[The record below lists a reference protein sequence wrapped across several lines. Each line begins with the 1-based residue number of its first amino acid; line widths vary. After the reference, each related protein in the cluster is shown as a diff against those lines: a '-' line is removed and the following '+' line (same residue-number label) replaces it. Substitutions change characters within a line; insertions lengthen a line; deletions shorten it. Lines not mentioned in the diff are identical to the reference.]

1 MKKEDNMDWNEAIA
15 LLHGAN
21 WKHTKIGLERMR
33 DFMHA
38 LGDPQENLHYVHIA
52 GTNGKGSACVM
63 TQSIL
68 TAAGFRTGLYISPHL
83 DQFNERISIDGETI
97 SDADLRRLAA
107 RVRAAAETLGE
118 EPTDFE
124 MITAM
129 AFCWFEEQRC
139 ELVVLE
145 VGMGGRLDAT
155 NVISHPEV
163 CAIMHIGLDHTEF
176 LGDTVEQ
183 VAAEKA
189 GILKPGADCVLYHQL
204 PGVMDVV
211 QQRFADVNPD
221 AAGTTD
227 AAASALNADTADS
240 RCASGAAG
248 TTDRSFDIARSNC
261 DDASTKTAGYNRTS
275 ASTAARLIITD
286 PTAFTARARTIDG
299 QVFDYRARRHLRIQ
313 LLGNYQMENAMA
325 VLDIIDC
332 LQRRGFGISEDAICE
347 GASAVHMPEG
357 EQKSDACDD
366 AIPEEVSVQAHKD
379 VQQPGISEAA
389 IRAGLAQATWP
400 GRFEVLSREPLLIVD
415 GAHNPNGV
423 EALVDTIHAY
433 FPDQKINFVMGVMK
447 DKDYHTMLRLIAPYA
462 ARFIT
467 ELPDAH
473 RALRP
478 DELKSEIR
486 AYFDGPVETADSV
499 TAAVERAME
508 IAGDSRDTC
517 CTGDGTVRSEIG
529 IADDNIDELHMNR
542 RPITICFGSLYQVAE
557 IRRFFRK

>member
-1 MKKEDNMDWNEAIA
+1 MDWNEAIA

-38 LGDPQENLHYVHIA
+38 LGDPQEKLRYVHIA

-83 DQFNERISIDGETI
+83 DQFNERISIDGQMI

-129 AFCWFEEQRC
+129 AFCWFEEQHC
-139 ELVVLE
+139 ALVVLE

-155 NVISHPEV
+155 NVISSPEV

-176 LGDTVEQ
+176 LGDTVEK

-211 QQRFADVNPD
+211 QKRFADVNPD
-221 AAGTTD
+221 AA
-227 AAASALNADTADS
+227 
-240 RCASGAAG
+240 
-248 TTDRSFDIARSNC
+248 
-261 DDASTKTAGYNRTS
+261 
-275 ASTAARLIITD
+275 ARLVTTD

-299 QVFDYRARRHLRIQ
+299 QVFDYRNRPNLRIQ

-332 LQRRGFGISEDAICE
+332 LQRRGWSITED
-347 GASAVHMPEG
+347 
-357 EQKSDACDD
+357 
-366 AIPEEVSVQAHKD
+366 
-379 VQQPGISEAA
+379 A

-400 GRFEVLSREPLLIVD
+400 GRFEVLSRDPLLIVD

-423 EALVDTIHAY
+423 EALVDTIRAY

-478 DELKSEIR
+478 DELKAEIR

-499 TAAVERAME
+499 TAAVQRAIK
-508 IAGDSRDTC
+508 IAE
-517 CTGDGTVRSEIG
+517 GTE
-529 IADDNIDELHMNR
+529 A
-542 RPITICFGSLYQVAE
+542 ITICFGSLYQVAE
-557 IRRFFRK
+557 IRNYFISSSRSTSNV

>member
-1 MKKEDNMDWNEAIA
+1 MKKEENMDWNEAIA

-38 LGDPQENLHYVHIA
+38 LGDPQEKLRYVHIA

-83 DQFNERISIDGETI
+83 DQFNERLSIDGQMI

-107 RVRAAAETLGE
+107 RVRATAETLGE

-129 AFCWFEEQRC
+129 AFCWFEEQHC
-139 ELVVLE
+139 ALVILE

-176 LGDTVEQ
+176 LGDTVEK

-204 PGVMDVV
+204 PGVMEVV
-211 QQRFADVNPD
+211 QKRFADVNPD

-227 AAASALNADTADS
+227 AAVSALSADTADS
-240 RCASGAAG
+240 RCASGAAA
-248 TTDRSFDIARSNC
+248 TTDGAFDMAHSNHAG
-261 DDASTKTAGYNRTS
+261 ASTKS
-275 ASTAARLIITD
+275 AVARLVITD

-332 LQRRGFGISEDAICE
+332 LQRRGWGIPEDAIQQGTSAARMHKDAQKPRISED
-347 GASAVHMPEG
+347 
-357 EQKSDACDD
+357 
-366 AIPEEVSVQAHKD
+366 
-379 VQQPGISEAA
+379 A

-423 EALVDTIHAY
+423 EALVDTIRAY

-462 ARFIT
+462 VRFIT

-478 DELKSEIR
+478 EQLKSEIR

-508 IAGDSRDTC
+508 IADDSKDTC
-517 CTGDGTVRSEIG
+517 CTGASTVRSEIAT
-529 IADDNIDELHMNR
+529 ADDNIDELHMNR
-542 RPITICFGSLYQVAE
+542 QPITICFGSLYQVAE
-557 IRRFFRK
+557 IRNYFIRSNRSASHV

>member
-1 MKKEDNMDWNEAIA
+1 MDCNEAIA

-38 LGDPQENLHYVHIA
+38 LGDPQEKLRYVHIA

-83 DQFNERISIDGETI
+83 DQFNERLSIDGQMI
-97 SDADLRRLAA
+97 SDADLRRLAG

-129 AFCWFEEQRC
+129 AFCWFEEQHC

-155 NVISHPEV
+155 NVISSPEV

-211 QQRFADVNPD
+211 QQRFADVNRD
-221 AAGTTD
+221 AAARTD
-227 AAASALNADTADS
+227 AATYAANTADS
-240 RCASGAAG
+240 CCASGAAG
-248 TTDRSFDIARSNC
+248 TTDGAFDMTHSNH
-261 DDASTKTAGYNRTS
+261 DGASTKS
-275 ASTAARLIITD
+275 AAARLVITD
-286 PTAFTARARTIDG
+286 PTAFTARVRTIDG
-299 QVFDYRARRHLRIQ
+299 QVFDYRNRSDLRIQ

-325 VLDIIDC
+325 VLDIINC
-332 LQRRGFGISEDAICE
+332 LIHRGFGISEDAI
-347 GASAVHMPEG
+347 
-357 EQKSDACDD
+357 
-366 AIPEEVSVQAHKD
+366 
-379 VQQPGISEAA
+379 
-389 IRAGLAQATWP
+389 RTGLAQATWP
-400 GRFEVLSREPLLIVD
+400 GRFELLSREPLLIVD

-423 EALVDTIHAY
+423 EALVDTIRAY
-433 FPDQKINFVMGVMK
+433 FPD
-447 DKDYHTMLRLIAPYA
+447 
-462 ARFIT
+462 
-467 ELPDAH
+467 
-473 RALRP
+473 
-478 DELKSEIR
+478 
-486 AYFDGPVETADSV
+486 
-499 TAAVERAME
+499 
-508 IAGDSRDTC
+508 
-517 CTGDGTVRSEIG
+517 
-529 IADDNIDELHMNR
+529 
-542 RPITICFGSLYQVAE
+542 
-557 IRRFFRK
+557 

>member
-1 MKKEDNMDWNEAIA
+1 MDWNDAIA

-83 DQFNERISIDGETI
+83 DQFNERLSIDGQMI

-107 RVRAAAETLGE
+107 RVRAAAKTLGA

-139 ELVVLE
+139 DLVVLE

-155 NVISHPEV
+155 NVIPSPEV

-176 LGDTVEQ
+176 LGDTVEK

-204 PGVMDVV
+204 PGVMEVV
-211 QQRFADVNPD
+211 QKRFADVNPD
-221 AAGTTD
+221 A
-227 AAASALNADTADS
+227 
-240 RCASGAAG
+240 
-248 TTDRSFDIARSNC
+248 
-261 DDASTKTAGYNRTS
+261 
-275 ASTAARLIITD
+275 AARLIITD
-286 PTAFTARARTIDG
+286 PTAFTARTRTIDG
-299 QVFDYRARRHLRIQ
+299 QVFDYRNRPELRIQ

-332 LQRRGFGISEDAICE
+332 LIRRDFGISENAIW
-347 GASAVHMPEG
+347 
-357 EQKSDACDD
+357 
-366 AIPEEVSVQAHKD
+366 
-379 VQQPGISEAA
+379 
-389 IRAGLAQATWP
+389 AGLAQATWP

-423 EALVDTIHAY
+423 EALVDTIRAY

-447 DKDYHTMLRLIAPYA
+447 DKDYHTMLRLIAPFA

-478 DELKSEIR
+478 EQLKSEIR

-508 IAGDSRDTC
+508 IAGDSRNTC
-517 CTGDGTVRSEIG
+517 CTGDGTVRSEIE

-557 IRRFFRK
+557 IRNYFIRSDRSASHV

>member
-1 MKKEDNMDWNEAIA
+1 MDWNEAIA

-38 LGDPQENLHYVHIA
+38 LGDPQERLRYVHIA

-83 DQFNERISIDGETI
+83 DQFNERLSIDGQMI

-129 AFCWFEEQRC
+129 AFCWFEEQHC
-139 ELVVLE
+139 DLVVLE

-155 NVISHPEV
+155 NVISSPEV

-176 LGDTVEQ
+176 LGDTVEK

-211 QQRFADVNPD
+211 QNRFADVNPD
-221 AAGTTD
+221 AAAHAD
-227 AAASALNADTADS
+227 SAMAAAGSTFNTDTANS
-240 RCASGAAG
+240 FCTSGATA
-248 TTDRSFDIARSNC
+248 DRSTGRSIGLTDG
-261 DDASTKTAGYNRTS
+261 DDRNT
-275 ASTAARLIITD
+275 ARLIITN
-286 PTAFTARARTIDG
+286 PAAFTARTRTIDG
-299 QVFDYRARRHLRIQ
+299 QVFDYRKRRNLRIQ

-332 LQRRGFGISEDAICE
+332 LQHRGWGISEDAIQQ
-347 GASAVHMPEG
+347 GTSAAQTPEG
-357 EQKSDACDD
+357 EQK
-366 AIPEEVSVQAHKD
+366 
-379 VQQPGISEAA
+379 PGISEDA
-389 IRAGLAQATWP
+389 IRAGLARAVWP
-400 GRFEVLSREPLLIVD
+400 GRFELLSRAPLLIVD

-423 EALVDTIHAY
+423 EALVDTIRAY

-478 DELKSEIR
+478 EELKSEIR
-486 AYFDGPVETADSV
+486 TYFDGPVETADSV
-499 TAAVERAME
+499 TAAVQRAME
-508 IAGDSRDTC
+508 LAE
-517 CTGDGTVRSEIG
+517 GTD
-529 IADDNIDELHMNR
+529 A
-542 RPITICFGSLYQVAE
+542 ITICFGSLYQVAD

>member
-1 MKKEDNMDWNEAIA
+1 MDWNEAIA

-38 LGDPQENLHYVHIA
+38 LGDPQEKLRYVHIA

-83 DQFNERISIDGETI
+83 DQFNERLSIDGQMI
-97 SDADLRRLAA
+97 SDADLRRLAG

-129 AFCWFEEQRC
+129 AFCWFEEQHC
-139 ELVVLE
+139 ALVVLE

-155 NVISHPEV
+155 NVISSPEV

-211 QQRFADVNPD
+211 QQRFAEVNSD
-221 AAGTTD
+221 AADTTD
-227 AAASALNADTADS
+227 AAASPLNADTADS
-240 RCASGAAG
+240 RCVSGAAG
-248 TTDRSFDIARSNC
+248 TTDSSFDIAHSNHAG
-261 DDASTKTAGYNRTS
+261 ASTKS
-275 ASTAARLIITD
+275 AAARLVITD

-299 QVFDYRARRHLRIQ
+299 QVFDYRNRPNLRIH

-332 LQRRGFGISEDAICE
+332 LQRRGWGISED
-347 GASAVHMPEG
+347 
-357 EQKSDACDD
+357 
-366 AIPEEVSVQAHKD
+366 
-379 VQQPGISEAA
+379 A

-423 EALVDTIHAY
+423 EALVDTIRAY

-478 DELKSEIR
+478 EQLKSEIR

-499 TAAVERAME
+499 TAAVQRAME
-508 IAGDSRDTC
+508 IAERSMDHDSIDAAQARRAMNLAGDS
-517 CTGDGTVRSEIG
+517 
-529 IADDNIDELHMNR
+529 IDEGYMCR
-542 RPITICFGSLYQVAE
+542 QPITICFGSLYQVAE
-557 IRRFFRK
+557 IRNYFISSSRSTSNV

>member
-1 MKKEDNMDWNEAIA
+1 MDWNEAIA

-38 LGDPQENLHYVHIA
+38 LGDPQEKLRYVHIA

-83 DQFNERISIDGETI
+83 DQFNERLSIDGQMI
-97 SDADLRRLAA
+97 SNADLRRLAA

-129 AFCWFEEQRC
+129 AFCWFEEQHC
-139 ELVVLE
+139 ALVVLE

-221 AAGTTD
+221 AAGTTE
-227 AAASALNADTADS
+227 AAASALSTDTVNS
-240 RCASGAAG
+240 CYASGAAA
-248 TTDRSFDIARSNC
+248 TTDGAFDMAHSNHAG
-261 DDASTKTAGYNRTS
+261 ASTKS
-275 ASTAARLIITD
+275 AAARLVITD

-299 QVFDYRARRHLRIQ
+299 QVFDYRNRPNLRIQ

-332 LQRRGFGISEDAICE
+332 LIRRGWGITEN
-347 GASAVHMPEG
+347 
-357 EQKSDACDD
+357 
-366 AIPEEVSVQAHKD
+366 
-379 VQQPGISEAA
+379 A

-423 EALVDTIHAY
+423 EALVDTIRAY

-447 DKDYHTMLRLIAPYA
+447 DKDYLTMLRLIAPYA

-478 DELKSEIR
+478 EQLKSEIR

-499 TAAVERAME
+499 TEAVQRAME
-508 IAGDSRDTC
+508 IAEGSD
-517 CTGDGTVRSEIG
+517 
-529 IADDNIDELHMNR
+529 A
-542 RPITICFGSLYQVAE
+542 ITICFGSLYQVAE
-557 IRRFFRK
+557 IRNYFISSSRSTSNV

>member
-1 MKKEDNMDWNEAIA
+1 MDWNEAIA

-129 AFCWFEEQRC
+129 AFCWFEEQHC
-139 ELVVLE
+139 DLVVLE

-176 LGDTVEQ
+176 LGDTVEK

-211 QQRFADVNPD
+211 QNRFADVNPD
-221 AAGTTD
+221 AAAHAD
-227 AAASALNADTADS
+227 SAMAAAGSAFSADTADS
-240 RCASGAAG
+240 FCTSGAAG
-248 TTDRSFDIARSNC
+248 TTDGAFDMAHLNHAG
-261 DDASTKTAGYNRTS
+261 ASTKS
-275 ASTAARLIITD
+275 AAARLVTTD
-286 PTAFTARARTIDG
+286 PTTFTARARTIDG

-332 LQRRGFGISEDAICE
+332 LIRRGWGITEN
-347 GASAVHMPEG
+347 
-357 EQKSDACDD
+357 
-366 AIPEEVSVQAHKD
+366 
-379 VQQPGISEAA
+379 A

-423 EALVDTIHAY
+423 EALVDTIRAY

-462 ARFIT
+462 TRFIT

-473 RALRP
+473 RALRDP
-478 DELKSEIR
+478 RVL
-486 AYFDGPVETADSV
+486 
-499 TAAVERAME
+499 
-508 IAGDSRDTC
+508 
-517 CTGDGTVRSEIG
+517 
-529 IADDNIDELHMNR
+529 R
-542 RPITICFGSLYQVAE
+542 RPG
-557 IRRFFRK
+557 RNR

>member
-1 MKKEDNMDWNEAIA
+1 MDWNEAIA

-38 LGDPQENLHYVHIA
+38 LGDPQEKLRYVHIA

-97 SDADLRRLAA
+97 SDANLRRLAA

-129 AFCWFEEQRC
+129 AFCWFEEQHC
-139 ELVVLE
+139 DLVVLE

-155 NVISHPEV
+155 NVIPSPEV
-163 CAIMHIGLDHTEF
+163 CTIMHIGLDHTEF
-176 LGDTVEQ
+176 LGDTVEK

-227 AAASALNADTADS
+227 AAASALSADTVDS
-240 RCASGAAG
+240 CCASGAAG
-248 TTDRSFDIARSNC
+248 TADAAFDIARSNH
-261 DDASTKTAGYNRTS
+261 AGVSTKS
-275 ASTAARLIITD
+275 AAARLIITD

-332 LQRRGFGISEDAICE
+332 LQRRGWGITEN
-347 GASAVHMPEG
+347 
-357 EQKSDACDD
+357 
-366 AIPEEVSVQAHKD
+366 
-379 VQQPGISEAA
+379 A

-423 EALVDTIHAY
+423 EALVDTIRAY

-517 CTGDGTVRSEIG
+517 CTGDGTVRSEIA
-529 IADDNIDELHMNR
+529 IADDRIDEIHMNR
-542 RPITICFGSLYQVAE
+542 QPITICFGSLYQVAE
-557 IRRFFRK
+557 IRNYFISSSRSTSNV

>member
-1 MKKEDNMDWNEAIA
+1 MDWNEAIA

-38 LGDPQENLHYVHIA
+38 LGDPQEKLRYVHIA

-83 DQFNERISIDGETI
+83 DQFNERLSIDGQMI
-97 SDADLRRLAA
+97 SDADLRRLAG

-129 AFCWFEEQRC
+129 AFCWFEEQHC

-155 NVISHPEV
+155 NVISSPEV

-211 QQRFADVNPD
+211 QQRFAEVNSD
-221 AAGTTD
+221 AADTTD
-227 AAASALNADTADS
+227 AAASPLNADTADS
-240 RCASGAAG
+240 RCVSGAAG
-248 TTDRSFDIARSNC
+248 TTDSSFDIAHSNHAG
-261 DDASTKTAGYNRTS
+261 ASTKS
-275 ASTAARLIITD
+275 AAARLVITD

-299 QVFDYRARRHLRIQ
+299 QVFDYRNRSDLRIQ

-332 LQRRGFGISEDAICE
+332 LQRRGWGISED
-347 GASAVHMPEG
+347 
-357 EQKSDACDD
+357 
-366 AIPEEVSVQAHKD
+366 
-379 VQQPGISEAA
+379 A

-423 EALVDTIHAY
+423 EALVDTIRAY

-478 DELKSEIR
+478 EQLKSEIR

-499 TAAVERAME
+499 TAAVQRAME
-508 IAGDSRDTC
+508 IAE
-517 CTGDGTVRSEIG
+517 GTEA
-529 IADDNIDELHMNR
+529 IA
-542 RPITICFGSLYQVAE
+542 ICFGSLYQVAE

>member
-1 MKKEDNMDWNEAIA
+1 MDWNEAIA

-38 LGDPQENLHYVHIA
+38 LGDPQEKLRYVHIA

-129 AFCWFEEQRC
+129 AFCYFEEQHC
-139 ELVVLE
+139 DLVVLE

-155 NVISHPEV
+155 NVISSPEV

-176 LGDTVEQ
+176 LGDTVEK

-204 PGVMDVV
+204 PGVMAVV
-211 QQRFADVNPD
+211 QKRFADVNPGATD
-221 AAGTTD
+221 TTDVATD
-227 AAASALNADTADS
+227 AAASALSADTADS
-240 RCASGAAG
+240 RCASGAAA
-248 TTDRSFDIARSNC
+248 TTAGAFDMAHSNHAG
-261 DDASTKTAGYNRTS
+261 ASTKS
-275 ASTAARLIITD
+275 AAARLVITD
-286 PTAFTARARTIDG
+286 PTAFTARTRTIDG
-299 QVFDYRARRHLRIQ
+299 QVFDYRVRQHLRIQ

-325 VLDIIDC
+325 VLDIIDY
-332 LQRRGFGISEDAICE
+332 LIRRGWGITEN
-347 GASAVHMPEG
+347 
-357 EQKSDACDD
+357 
-366 AIPEEVSVQAHKD
+366 
-379 VQQPGISEAA
+379 A

-423 EALVDTIHAY
+423 EALVNTIRAY

-473 RALRP
+473 RALQP
-478 DELKSEIR
+478 EELKAEIR
-486 AYFDGPVETADSV
+486 AYFDGPVETAASV
-499 TAAVERAME
+499 TAAVQRAME
-508 IAGDSRDTC
+508 IAE
-517 CTGDGTVRSEIG
+517 RSMDHDRIDAAPARRAMNL
-529 IADDNIDELHMNR
+529 ADDSIDEGYMCR
-542 RPITICFGSLYQVAE
+542 QPITICFGSLYQVAE
-557 IRRFFRK
+557 IRNYFISSSRSTSNV

>member
-1 MKKEDNMDWNEAIA
+1 MDWNEAIA

-21 WKHTKIGLERMR
+21 WKHTKIGLERMQ

-38 LGDPQENLHYVHIA
+38 LGDPQEKLRYVHIA

-83 DQFNERISIDGETI
+83 DQFNERLSIDGQMI
-97 SDADLRRLAA
+97 SDTELRRLAA

-129 AFCWFEEQRC
+129 AFCWFEEQHC
-139 ELVVLE
+139 DLVVLE

-155 NVISHPEV
+155 NVISAPEV

-176 LGDTVEQ
+176 LGDTVEK

-211 QQRFADVNPD
+211 QNRFADMNPD
-221 AAGTTD
+221 AAAHLVT
-227 AAASALNADTADS
+227 
-240 RCASGAAG
+240 
-248 TTDRSFDIARSNC
+248 
-261 DDASTKTAGYNRTS
+261 
-275 ASTAARLIITD
+275 TD
-286 PTAFTARARTIDG
+286 PTAFNARARSIDG
-299 QVFDYRARRHLRIQ
+299 QVFDYRKRRNLRIQ

-332 LQRRGFGISEDAICE
+332 LQHRGWGISEDAI
-347 GASAVHMPEG
+347 
-357 EQKSDACDD
+357 
-366 AIPEEVSVQAHKD
+366 
-379 VQQPGISEAA
+379 
-389 IRAGLAQATWP
+389 RAGLSQATWP
-400 GRFEVLSREPLLIVD
+400 GRFELLSRKPLLIVD

-423 EALVDTIHAY
+423 EALVDTIRAY
-433 FPDQKINFVMGVMK
+433 FPGQKINFVMGVMK

-462 ARFIT
+462 AHFIT

-478 DELKSEIR
+478 EELKSEIR
-486 AYFDGPVETADSV
+486 TYFDGPVETADSV
-499 TAAVERAME
+499 TAAVKRAME
-508 IAGDSRDTC
+508 IAK
-517 CTGDGTVRSEIG
+517 GTD
-529 IADDNIDELHMNR
+529 A
-542 RPITICFGSLYQVAE
+542 ITICFGSLYQVAD
-557 IRRFFRK
+557 IRNYFLSSGRSTSHV

>member
-1 MKKEDNMDWNEAIA
+1 MDWNEAIA

-38 LGDPQENLHYVHIA
+38 LGDPQEKLRYVHIA

-63 TQSIL
+63 IQSIL

-83 DQFNERISIDGETI
+83 DQFNERLSIDGQMI

-129 AFCWFEEQRC
+129 AFCWFEEQHC
-139 ELVVLE
+139 DLVVLE

-155 NVISHPEV
+155 NIISSPEV

-176 LGDTVEQ
+176 LGDTVEK

-204 PGVMDVV
+204 PGVMEVV
-211 QQRFADVNPD
+211 QKRFADVNPD
-221 AAGTTD
+221 AAARLVTTD
-227 AAASALNADTADS
+227 PA
-240 RCASGAAG
+240 
-248 TTDRSFDIARSNC
+248 
-261 DDASTKTAGYNRTS
+261 
-275 ASTAARLIITD
+275 
-286 PTAFTARARTIDG
+286 AFTARARSIDG
-299 QVFDYRARRHLRIQ
+299 QVFDYRNRPELRIQ

-332 LQRRGFGISEDAICE
+332 LQRRGFGISEDAIR
-347 GASAVHMPEG
+347 V
-357 EQKSDACDD
+357 
-366 AIPEEVSVQAHKD
+366 
-379 VQQPGISEAA
+379 
-389 IRAGLAQATWP
+389 GLARASWP
-400 GRFEVLSREPLLIVD
+400 GRFELLSRTPLLIVD

-423 EALVDTIHAY
+423 EALVDTIRAY

-478 DELKSEIR
+478 EALKSEIR
-486 AYFDGPVETADSV
+486 TYFDGPVETADSV
-499 TAAVERAME
+499 TAAVQRAME
-508 IAGDSRDTC
+508 IAEGSD
-517 CTGDGTVRSEIG
+517 
-529 IADDNIDELHMNR
+529 A
-542 RPITICFGSLYQVAE
+542 ITICFGSLYQVAD

>member
-1 MKKEDNMDWNEAIA
+1 MDWNEAIA

-38 LGDPQENLHYVHIA
+38 LGDPQEKLRYVHIA

-83 DQFNERISIDGETI
+83 DQFNERLSIDGQMI
-97 SDADLRRLAA
+97 SDADLRRLAG

-129 AFCWFEEQRC
+129 AFCWFEEQHC
-139 ELVVLE
+139 ALVVLE

-155 NVISHPEV
+155 NVISSPEV

-204 PGVMDVV
+204 PSVMDVV

-221 AAGTTD
+221 AA
-227 AAASALNADTADS
+227 
-240 RCASGAAG
+240 
-248 TTDRSFDIARSNC
+248 
-261 DDASTKTAGYNRTS
+261 
-275 ASTAARLIITD
+275 ARLVITD

-299 QVFDYRARRHLRIQ
+299 QVFDYRVRQHLRIQ

-332 LQRRGFGISEDAICE
+332 LIRRGWGITEN
-347 GASAVHMPEG
+347 
-357 EQKSDACDD
+357 
-366 AIPEEVSVQAHKD
+366 
-379 VQQPGISEAA
+379 A
-389 IRAGLAQATWP
+389 IRVGLAQATWS

-423 EALVDTIHAY
+423 EALVDTIRAY
-433 FPDQKINFVMGVMK
+433 FPDHKINFVMGVMK

-478 DELKSEIR
+478 EQLKSEIR

-499 TAAVERAME
+499 TAAVQRAME
-508 IAGDSRDTC
+508 IADDSRATC
-517 CTGDGTVRSEIG
+517 CTGDGTVRSEIA
-529 IADDNIDELHMNR
+529 IADDRIDEIHMNR
-542 RPITICFGSLYQVAE
+542 QPITICFGSLYQVAE
-557 IRRFFRK
+557 IRNYFIRSDRSASHA

>member
-1 MKKEDNMDWNEAIA
+1 MDWNEAIA

-38 LGDPQENLHYVHIA
+38 LGDPQEKLRYVHIA

-83 DQFNERISIDGETI
+83 DQFNERLSIDGQMI

-129 AFCWFEEQRC
+129 AFCWFEEQHC
-139 ELVVLE
+139 DLVVLE

-155 NVISHPEV
+155 NVISSPEV

-176 LGDTVEQ
+176 LGDTVEK

-211 QQRFADVNPD
+211 QQRFADVNHD

-227 AAASALNADTADS
+227 AAASPLNADAADS

-248 TTDRSFDIARSNC
+248 TTDGAFDIARSNC
-261 DDASTKTAGYNRTS
+261 DDACTKS
-275 ASTAARLIITD
+275 AAARLIITD

-299 QVFDYRARRHLRIQ
+299 QIFDYRARQQLRIH

-332 LQRRGFGISEDAICE
+332 LQRRGWGITEN
-347 GASAVHMPEG
+347 
-357 EQKSDACDD
+357 
-366 AIPEEVSVQAHKD
+366 
-379 VQQPGISEAA
+379 A
-389 IRAGLAQATWP
+389 IRAGLAQASWP

-423 EALVDTIHAY
+423 EALVDTIRAY

-478 DELKSEIR
+478 EQLKSEIR

-499 TAAVERAME
+499 TAAVQRAME
-508 IAGDSRDTC
+508 IAGDSRGTC
-517 CTGDGTVRSEIG
+517 CTGDDTVRSEIA
-529 IADDNIDELHMNR
+529 IADDRIDEIHMNR
-542 RPITICFGSLYQVAE
+542 QPITICFGSLYQVAD
-557 IRRFFRK
+557 IRRYFRK

>member
-1 MKKEDNMDWNEAIA
+1 MDWNEAIA

-38 LGDPQENLHYVHIA
+38 LGDPQEKLRYVHIA

-83 DQFNERISIDGETI
+83 DQFNERLSIDGQMI
-97 SDADLRRLAA
+97 SDADLRRLAG

-129 AFCWFEEQRC
+129 AFCWFEEQHC

-155 NVISHPEV
+155 NVISSPEV

-211 QQRFADVNPD
+211 QQRFAEVNSD
-221 AAGTTD
+221 AADTTD
-227 AAASALNADTADS
+227 AAASPLNADTADS
-240 RCASGAAG
+240 RCVSGAAG
-248 TTDRSFDIARSNC
+248 TTDSSFDIAHSNHAG
-261 DDASTKTAGYNRTS
+261 ASTKS
-275 ASTAARLIITD
+275 AAARLVITD

-299 QVFDYRARRHLRIQ
+299 QVFDYRNRPNLRIH

-332 LQRRGFGISEDAICE
+332 LQRRGWGISED
-347 GASAVHMPEG
+347 
-357 EQKSDACDD
+357 
-366 AIPEEVSVQAHKD
+366 
-379 VQQPGISEAA
+379 A

-423 EALVDTIHAY
+423 EALVDTIRAY

-478 DELKSEIR
+478 EQLKSEIR

-499 TAAVERAME
+499 TAAVQRAME
-508 IAGDSRDTC
+508 IAE
-517 CTGDGTVRSEIG
+517 GTEA
-529 IADDNIDELHMNR
+529 IA
-542 RPITICFGSLYQVAE
+542 ICFGSLYQVAE

>member
-1 MKKEDNMDWNEAIA
+1 MKKEENMDWNEAIA

-38 LGDPQENLHYVHIA
+38 LGDPQEKLRYVHIA

-129 AFCWFEEQRC
+129 AFCWFEEQHC
-139 ELVVLE
+139 DLVVFE

-204 PGVMDVV
+204 PGVIDVV

-221 AAGTTD
+221 AA
-227 AAASALNADTADS
+227 
-240 RCASGAAG
+240 
-248 TTDRSFDIARSNC
+248 
-261 DDASTKTAGYNRTS
+261 
-275 ASTAARLIITD
+275 ARLVITD
-286 PTAFTARARTIDG
+286 PTAFTARTRTIDG
-299 QVFDYRARRHLRIQ
+299 QVFDYRNRPELRIQ

-332 LQRRGFGISEDAICE
+332 LQRRGWGITEN
-347 GASAVHMPEG
+347 
-357 EQKSDACDD
+357 
-366 AIPEEVSVQAHKD
+366 
-379 VQQPGISEAA
+379 A

-423 EALVDTIHAY
+423 EALVDTIRAY

-447 DKDYHTMLRLIAPYA
+447 DKDYHTMLRLIAPFA

-478 DELKSEIR
+478 EALKSEIR
-486 AYFDGPVETADSV
+486 TYFDGPVETADSV
-499 TAAVERAME
+499 TAAVQRAME
-508 IAGDSRDTC
+508 IADDSRDTC

-529 IADDNIDELHMNR
+529 IADDHIDKLHMNR
-542 RPITICFGSLYQVAE
+542 QPITICFGSLYQVAE
-557 IRRFFRK
+557 IRNYFIRSDRSASHV

>member
-1 MKKEDNMDWNEAIA
+1 MDWNEAIA

-38 LGDPQENLHYVHIA
+38 LGDPQEKLRYVHIA

-83 DQFNERISIDGETI
+83 DQFNERLSIDGQMI

-129 AFCWFEEQRC
+129 AFCWFEEQHC
-139 ELVVLE
+139 DLVVLE

-155 NVISHPEV
+155 NVISSPEV

-176 LGDTVEQ
+176 LGDTVEK

-211 QQRFADVNPD
+211 QQRFAEVNSD
-221 AAGTTD
+221 AAARADAATD
-227 AAASALNADTADS
+227 TAASALNADTADS
-240 RCASGAAG
+240 CCASGAAA
-248 TTDRSFDIARSNC
+248 TTDGAFDIAHSNHAG
-261 DDASTKTAGYNRTS
+261 ASTKT
-275 ASTAARLIITD
+275 TAAHLVITD

-299 QVFDYRARRHLRIQ
+299 QVFDYRNRPNLRIQ

-332 LQRRGFGISEDAICE
+332 LIHRGFGISED
-347 GASAVHMPEG
+347 
-357 EQKSDACDD
+357 
-366 AIPEEVSVQAHKD
+366 
-379 VQQPGISEAA
+379 A

-423 EALVDTIHAY
+423 EALVDTIRAY

-478 DELKSEIR
+478 EQLKSEIR

-499 TAAVERAME
+499 TAAVQRAME
-508 IAGDSRDTC
+508 IAERSMDHDSIDAAQARRAMNLAGDS
-517 CTGDGTVRSEIG
+517 
-529 IADDNIDELHMNR
+529 IDEGYMCR
-542 RPITICFGSLYQVAE
+542 QPITICFGSLYQVAE
-557 IRRFFRK
+557 IRNYFISSSRSTSNV

>member
-1 MKKEDNMDWNEAIA
+1 MDWNEAIA

-38 LGDPQENLHYVHIA
+38 LGDPQEKLRYVHIA

-83 DQFNERISIDGETI
+83 DQFNERLSIDGQMI

-129 AFCWFEEQRC
+129 AFCWFEEQHC
-139 ELVVLE
+139 DLVVLE

-155 NVISHPEV
+155 NIISSPEV

-176 LGDTVEQ
+176 LGDTVEK

-211 QQRFADVNPD
+211 QKRFADVNPD
-221 AAGTTD
+221 AAAHAD
-227 AAASALNADTADS
+227 SAMAAAGSAFSADTADS
-240 RCASGAAG
+240 FCTSGAAA
-248 TTDRSFDIARSNC
+248 DRSTGRSIGLTDG
-261 DDASTKTAGYNRTS
+261 DDRNT
-275 ASTAARLIITD
+275 ARLIITN
-286 PTAFTARARTIDG
+286 PAAFTARTRTIDG
-299 QVFDYRARRHLRIQ
+299 QVFDYRKRRNLRIQ

-332 LQRRGFGISEDAICE
+332 LQHRGWGISEDAIQQ
-347 GASAVHMPEG
+347 GTSAAQTPEG
-357 EQKSDACDD
+357 E
-366 AIPEEVSVQAHKD
+366 HK
-379 VQQPGISEAA
+379 PGISEAA
-389 IRAGLAQATWP
+389 IRAGLARAVWP
-400 GRFEVLSREPLLIVD
+400 GRFELLSRAPLLIVD

-423 EALVDTIHAY
+423 EALVDTIRAY

-478 DELKSEIR
+478 EELKSEIR

-499 TAAVERAME
+499 TAAVQRAME
-508 IAGDSRDTC
+508 LAE
-517 CTGDGTVRSEIG
+517 GTE
-529 IADDNIDELHMNR
+529 A
-542 RPITICFGSLYQVAE
+542 ITICFGSLYQVAD

>member
-1 MKKEDNMDWNEAIA
+1 MDWNEAIA

-38 LGDPQENLHYVHIA
+38 LGDPQEKLRYVHIA

-83 DQFNERISIDGETI
+83 DQFNERLSIDGQMI
-97 SDADLRRLAA
+97 SDADLRRLAG

-129 AFCWFEEQRC
+129 AFCWFEEQHC
-139 ELVVLE
+139 ALVVLE

-155 NVISHPEV
+155 NVISSPEV

-211 QQRFADVNPD
+211 QQRFAEVNSD
-221 AAGTTD
+221 AADTTD
-227 AAASALNADTADS
+227 AAASPLNADTADS
-240 RCASGAAG
+240 RCVSGAAG
-248 TTDRSFDIARSNC
+248 TTDSSFDIAHSNHAG
-261 DDASTKTAGYNRTS
+261 ASTKS
-275 ASTAARLIITD
+275 AAARLVITD

-299 QVFDYRARRHLRIQ
+299 QVFDYRNRPNLRIH

-332 LQRRGFGISEDAICE
+332 LQRRGWGISED
-347 GASAVHMPEG
+347 
-357 EQKSDACDD
+357 
-366 AIPEEVSVQAHKD
+366 
-379 VQQPGISEAA
+379 A

-423 EALVDTIHAY
+423 EALVDTIRAY

-478 DELKSEIR
+478 EQLKSEIR

-499 TAAVERAME
+499 TAAVQRAME
-508 IAGDSRDTC
+508 IAE
-517 CTGDGTVRSEIG
+517 GTEA
-529 IADDNIDELHMNR
+529 IA
-542 RPITICFGSLYQVAE
+542 ICFGSLYQVAE

>member
-1 MKKEDNMDWNEAIA
+1 MPLRGPSLILHDLYVWLLFPVLRLPAFTQIKKEENMDWNEAIA

-38 LGDPQENLHYVHIA
+38 LGDPQEKLRYVHIA

-83 DQFNERISIDGETI
+83 DQFNERLSIDGQMI

-129 AFCWFEEQRC
+129 AFCWFEEQHC
-139 ELVVLE
+139 DLVVLE

-155 NVISHPEV
+155 NVISSPEV

-176 LGDTVEQ
+176 LGDTVEK

-204 PGVMDVV
+204 PGVMEVV
-211 QQRFADVNPD
+211 QKRFADVNPD
-221 AAGTTD
+221 
-227 AAASALNADTADS
+227 
-240 RCASGAAG
+240 
-248 TTDRSFDIARSNC
+248 
-261 DDASTKTAGYNRTS
+261 
-275 ASTAARLIITD
+275 TAARLVTTD
-286 PTAFTARARTIDG
+286 PAAFTARARSIDG
-299 QVFDYRARRHLRIQ
+299 QVFDYRKRRNLRIQ

-332 LQRRGFGISEDAICE
+332 LQRRGFGISEDAIQS
-347 GASAVHMPEG
+347 GASAVQAPEG
-357 EQKSDACDD
+357 EPK
-366 AIPEEVSVQAHKD
+366 
-379 VQQPGISEAA
+379 PGISEDA
-389 IRAGLAQATWP
+389 IRTGLARAVWP
-400 GRFEVLSREPLLIVD
+400 GRFELLSRAPLLIVD

-423 EALVDTIHAY
+423 EALVDTIRAY

-478 DELKSEIR
+478 EALKSEIR
-486 AYFDGPVETADSV
+486 EYFDGPVETADSV
-499 TAAVERAME
+499 TAAVKRAME
-508 IAGDSRDTC
+508 LAE
-517 CTGDGTVRSEIG
+517 GTE
-529 IADDNIDELHMNR
+529 A
-542 RPITICFGSLYQVAE
+542 ITICFGSLYQVAD

>member
-1 MKKEDNMDWNEAIA
+1 MDWNEAIA

-38 LGDPQENLHYVHIA
+38 LGDPQEKLRYVHIA

-83 DQFNERISIDGETI
+83 DQFNERLSIDGQMI

-129 AFCWFEEQRC
+129 AFCWFEEQHC
-139 ELVVLE
+139 DLVVLE

-248 TTDRSFDIARSNC
+248 TIYGAFDMAHSNHAG
-261 DDASTKTAGYNRTS
+261 ASTKS
-275 ASTAARLIITD
+275 AAARLVITD
-286 PTAFTARARTIDG
+286 PTAFTACARTIDG

-332 LQRRGFGISEDAICE
+332 LIRRGWGITEN
-347 GASAVHMPEG
+347 
-357 EQKSDACDD
+357 
-366 AIPEEVSVQAHKD
+366 
-379 VQQPGISEAA
+379 A

-423 EALVDTIHAY
+423 EALVDTIRAY

-478 DELKSEIR
+478 EQLKSEIR

-508 IAGDSRDTC
+508 IAGDSRVTC
-517 CTGDGTVRSEIG
+517 CTGDGTVRSEIA
-529 IADDNIDELHMNR
+529 IADDRIDELHMNR

-557 IRRFFRK
+557 IRNYFIRSDRSASHV

>member
-1 MKKEDNMDWNEAIA
+1 MDWNEAIA

-38 LGDPQENLHYVHIA
+38 LGDPQEKLRYVHIA

-83 DQFNERISIDGETI
+83 DQFNERLSIDGQMI
-97 SDADLRRLAA
+97 SDADLRRLAG

-129 AFCWFEEQRC
+129 AFCWFEEQHC

-155 NVISHPEV
+155 NVISSPEV

-211 QQRFADVNPD
+211 QQRFADVNRD
-221 AAGTTD
+221 AAARTD
-227 AAASALNADTADS
+227 AATYAANTADS
-240 RCASGAAG
+240 CCASGAAG
-248 TTDRSFDIARSNC
+248 TTDGAFDMTHSNH
-261 DDASTKTAGYNRTS
+261 DGASTKS
-275 ASTAARLIITD
+275 AAARLVITD
-286 PTAFTARARTIDG
+286 PTAFTARVRTIDG
-299 QVFDYRARRHLRIQ
+299 QVFDYRNRSDLRIQ

-332 LQRRGFGISEDAICE
+332 LQRRGWGIPEDAIHQGTSAALIRKDAQKPEISED
-347 GASAVHMPEG
+347 
-357 EQKSDACDD
+357 
-366 AIPEEVSVQAHKD
+366 
-379 VQQPGISEAA
+379 A

-423 EALVDTIHAY
+423 EALVDTIRAY
-433 FPDQKINFVMGVMK
+433 FPNQKINFVMGVMK

-478 DELKSEIR
+478 EQLKSEIR
-486 AYFDGPVETADSV
+486 AYFDGPIETADSV

-508 IAGDSRDTC
+508 IADDSRGTC
-517 CTGDGTVRSEIG
+517 CTGAGTVRSEIA
-529 IADDNIDELHMNR
+529 IADDSIDELHMNR

-557 IRRFFRK
+557 IRNYFISSSRSTSNV

>member
-1 MKKEDNMDWNEAIA
+1 MDWNEAIA

-38 LGDPQENLHYVHIA
+38 LGDPQEKLRYVHIA

-83 DQFNERISIDGETI
+83 DQFNERLSIDGQMI

-129 AFCWFEEQRC
+129 AFCWFEEQHC
-139 ELVVLE
+139 DLVVLE

-155 NVISHPEV
+155 NVISSPEV

-176 LGDTVEQ
+176 LGDTVEK
-183 VAAEKA
+183 VATEKA

-211 QQRFADVNPD
+211 RKRFADVNPD
-221 AAGTTD
+221 
-227 AAASALNADTADS
+227 
-240 RCASGAAG
+240 
-248 TTDRSFDIARSNC
+248 
-261 DDASTKTAGYNRTS
+261 
-275 ASTAARLIITD
+275 TAAQLIITD

-299 QVFDYRARRHLRIQ
+299 QVFDYRNRPELRIQ

-332 LQRRGFGISEDAICE
+332 LQRRGFGISEDAIRE
-347 GASAVHMPEG
+347 EASAIQMHG
-357 EQKSDACDD
+357 GKQKSDSCDD
-366 AIPEEVSVQAHKD
+366 ATLEEVSVQAHKD
-379 VQQPGISEAA
+379 VQKPGISEAA
-389 IRAGLAQATWP
+389 IRAGLARASWP
-400 GRFEVLSREPLLIVD
+400 GRFELLSRTPLLIVD

-423 EALVDTIHAY
+423 EALVDTIRAY
-433 FPDQKINFVMGVMK
+433 FPGQKINFVMGVMK

-478 DELKSEIR
+478 EELKFEIR
-486 AYFDGPVETADSV
+486 EYFDGPVETADSV
-499 TAAVERAME
+499 TAAVQRAME
-508 IAGDSRDTC
+508 IA
-517 CTGDGTVRSEIG
+517 EG
-529 IADDNIDELHMNR
+529 IEA
-542 RPITICFGSLYQVAE
+542 ITICFGSLYQVAD

>member
-38 LGDPQENLHYVHIA
+38 LGDPQEKLRYVHIA

-107 RVRAAAETLGE
+107 RVRATAETLGE

-129 AFCWFEEQRC
+129 AFCYFEEQHC
-139 ELVVLE
+139 DLVVLE

-189 GILKPGADCVLYHQL
+189 GILKPGADCVLYYQL
-204 PGVMDVV
+204 PDVMDVV

-221 AAGTTD
+221 AA
-227 AAASALNADTADS
+227 
-240 RCASGAAG
+240 
-248 TTDRSFDIARSNC
+248 
-261 DDASTKTAGYNRTS
+261 
-275 ASTAARLIITD
+275 ARLVTTD

-299 QVFDYRARRHLRIQ
+299 QVFDYRARQHLRIQ
-313 LLGNYQMENAMA
+313 LFGNYQMENAMA

-332 LQRRGFGISEDAICE
+332 LIRRGLGITEN
-347 GASAVHMPEG
+347 
-357 EQKSDACDD
+357 
-366 AIPEEVSVQAHKD
+366 
-379 VQQPGISEAA
+379 A

-423 EALVDTIHAY
+423 EALVDTIRAY
-433 FPDQKINFVMGVMK
+433 FPNQKINFVMGVMK

-478 DELKSEIR
+478 EQLKSEIR

-499 TAAVERAME
+499 TAAVQRAME
-508 IAGDSRDTC
+508 IAE
-517 CTGDGTVRSEIG
+517 GTDV
-529 IADDNIDELHMNR
+529 
-542 RPITICFGSLYQVAE
+542 ITICFGSLYQVAD

>member
-1 MKKEDNMDWNEAIA
+1 MKKEENMDWNEAIA

-83 DQFNERISIDGETI
+83 DQFNERLSIDGQMI

-107 RVRAAAETLGE
+107 RVRTAAETLGE

-124 MITAM
+124 MITAL
-129 AFCWFEEQRC
+129 AFCWFEEQHC
-139 ELVVLE
+139 DLVVLE

-155 NVISHPEV
+155 NVISHPEI

-211 QQRFADVNPD
+211 QKRFADVNPD
-221 AAGTTD
+221 AA
-227 AAASALNADTADS
+227 
-240 RCASGAAG
+240 
-248 TTDRSFDIARSNC
+248 
-261 DDASTKTAGYNRTS
+261 
-275 ASTAARLIITD
+275 ARLITTD
-286 PTAFTARARTIDG
+286 PSAFTARARTIDG
-299 QVFDYRARRHLRIQ
+299 QVFDYHARRHLRIQ

-325 VLDIIDC
+325 VLDIIDF
-332 LQRRGFGISEDAICE
+332 LQRRGFGISEN
-347 GASAVHMPEG
+347 
-357 EQKSDACDD
+357 
-366 AIPEEVSVQAHKD
+366 
-379 VQQPGISEAA
+379 A
-389 IRAGLAQATWP
+389 IRAGLARASWP
-400 GRFEVLSREPLLIVD
+400 GRFEVLSRDPLLIVD

-423 EALVDTIHAY
+423 EALVDTIRAY

-508 IAGDSRDTC
+508 IAE
-517 CTGDGTVRSEIG
+517 GTDV
-529 IADDNIDELHMNR
+529 
-542 RPITICFGSLYQVAE
+542 ITICFGSLYQVAE
-557 IRRFFRK
+557 IRNYFISSSRSTSNV

>member
-1 MKKEDNMDWNEAIA
+1 MDWNEAIA

-38 LGDPQENLHYVHIA
+38 LGDPQEKLRYVHIA

-83 DQFNERISIDGETI
+83 DQFNERLSIDGQMI

-139 ELVVLE
+139 DLVVLE

-155 NVISHPEV
+155 NIISAPEV

-176 LGDTVEQ
+176 LGDTVEK

-221 AAGTTD
+221 AA
-227 AAASALNADTADS
+227 AH
-240 RCASGAAG
+240 
-248 TTDRSFDIARSNC
+248 
-261 DDASTKTAGYNRTS
+261 
-275 ASTAARLIITD
+275 LIITD

-299 QVFDYRARRHLRIQ
+299 QVFDYRNRPELRIQ

-332 LQRRGFGISEDAICE
+332 LQRRGFAISEDAIQ
-347 GASAVHMPEG
+347 S
-357 EQKSDACDD
+357 
-366 AIPEEVSVQAHKD
+366 
-379 VQQPGISEAA
+379 
-389 IRAGLAQATWP
+389 GLAHASWP
-400 GRFEVLSREPLLIVD
+400 GRFELLSRMPLLIVD

-423 EALVDTIHAY
+423 EALVDTIRAY

-478 DELKSEIR
+478 EALKSEIR
-486 AYFDGPVETADSV
+486 EYFDGPVETADSV
-499 TAAVERAME
+499 TAAVKRAME
-508 IAGDSRDTC
+508 IAEGS
-517 CTGDGTVRSEIG
+517 
-529 IADDNIDELHMNR
+529 AAN
-542 RPITICFGSLYQVAE
+542 TICFGSLYQVAD

>member
-1 MKKEDNMDWNEAIA
+1 MDWNEAIA

-38 LGDPQENLHYVHIA
+38 LGDPQEKLRYVHIA

-83 DQFNERISIDGETI
+83 DQFNERLSIDGQMI

-129 AFCWFEEQRC
+129 AFCWFEEQHC
-139 ELVVLE
+139 DLVVLE

-155 NVISHPEV
+155 NIISSPEV

-176 LGDTVEQ
+176 LGDTVEKI
-183 VAAEKA
+183 AAEKA

-211 QQRFADVNPD
+211 QNRFADVNPD
-221 AAGTTD
+221 AAAHAD
-227 AAASALNADTADS
+227 SAMAAAGSAFSADTADS
-240 RCASGAAG
+240 FCTSGAAA
-248 TTDRSFDIARSNC
+248 DRSTGRSIGLTDG
-261 DDASTKTAGYNRTS
+261 DDRNT
-275 ASTAARLIITD
+275 ARLIITD
-286 PTAFTARARTIDG
+286 PAAFTARTRTIDG
-299 QVFDYRARRHLRIQ
+299 QVFDYRKRRNLRIQ

-332 LQRRGFGISEDAICE
+332 LQHRGWGISEDAIQQ
-347 GASAVHMPEG
+347 GTSAAQTPEG
-357 EQKSDACDD
+357 E
-366 AIPEEVSVQAHKD
+366 HK
-379 VQQPGISEAA
+379 PGISEDA
-389 IRAGLAQATWP
+389 IRAGLARASWP
-400 GRFEVLSREPLLIVD
+400 GRFELLSRAPLLIVD

-423 EALVDTIHAY
+423 EALVDTIRAY

-478 DELKSEIR
+478 EELKSEIR
-486 AYFDGPVETADSV
+486 TYFDGPVETADSV

-508 IAGDSRDTC
+508 LAEGSD
-517 CTGDGTVRSEIG
+517 
-529 IADDNIDELHMNR
+529 A
-542 RPITICFGSLYQVAE
+542 ITICFGSLYQVAD

>member
-38 LGDPQENLHYVHIA
+38 LGDPQEKLRYVHIA

-129 AFCWFEEQRC
+129 AFCYFEEQHC
-139 ELVVLE
+139 DLVVLE

-211 QQRFADVNPD
+211 QKRFADVNPD

-227 AAASALNADTADS
+227 AAASALSADTADS
-240 RCASGAAG
+240 RCASGAAA
-248 TTDRSFDIARSNC
+248 TTDAAFDMAHSNHAG
-261 DDASTKTAGYNRTS
+261 ASTKS
-275 ASTAARLIITD
+275 AAARLVITD
-286 PTAFTARARTIDG
+286 PTTFTARARTIDG

-325 VLDIIDC
+325 VLEIIDC
-332 LQRRGFGISEDAICE
+332 LQRRGWGISEDAIR
-347 GASAVHMPEG
+347 V
-357 EQKSDACDD
+357 
-366 AIPEEVSVQAHKD
+366 
-379 VQQPGISEAA
+379 
-389 IRAGLAQATWP
+389 GLAQATWP
-400 GRFEVLSREPLLIVD
+400 GRFEVLSRDPLLIVD

-423 EALVDTIHAY
+423 EALVDTIRAY

-478 DELKSEIR
+478 EQLKSEIR

-499 TAAVERAME
+499 AAAVQRAME
-508 IAGDSRDTC
+508 FAGDSRDTC
-517 CTGDGTVRSEIG
+517 CTGDDTVRSEIA
-529 IADDNIDELHMNR
+529 ISDDRIDEIHMNR

>member
-1 MKKEDNMDWNEAIA
+1 MDWNEAIA

-38 LGDPQENLHYVHIA
+38 LGDPQEKLRYVHIA

-83 DQFNERISIDGETI
+83 DQFNERLSIDGQMI
-97 SDADLRRLAA
+97 SDTELRRLAA

-139 ELVVLE
+139 DLVVLE

-155 NVISHPEV
+155 NVISAPEV

-176 LGDTVEQ
+176 LGDTVEK

-204 PGVMDVV
+204 PGVMEVV
-211 QQRFADVNPD
+211 QKRFADVNPD
-221 AAGTTD
+221 AAARLVTTD
-227 AAASALNADTADS
+227 PA
-240 RCASGAAG
+240 
-248 TTDRSFDIARSNC
+248 
-261 DDASTKTAGYNRTS
+261 
-275 ASTAARLIITD
+275 
-286 PTAFTARARTIDG
+286 AFTARARSIDG
-299 QVFDYRARRHLRIQ
+299 QVFDYRKRRNLRIQ

-332 LQRRGFGISEDAICE
+332 LQRRGFGISEDAIRT
-347 GASAVHMPEG
+347 GL
-357 EQKSDACDD
+357 
-366 AIPEEVSVQAHKD
+366 
-379 VQQPGISEAA
+379 
-389 IRAGLAQATWP
+389 IRASWP
-400 GRFEVLSREPLLIVD
+400 GRFELLSRTPLLIVD

-423 EALVDTIHAY
+423 EALVDTIRTY

-478 DELKSEIR
+478 EELKSEIR
-486 AYFDGPVETADSV
+486 TYFDGPVETADSV
-499 TAAVERAME
+499 TAAVQRAME
-508 IAGDSRDTC
+508 IAEGS
-517 CTGDGTVRSEIG
+517 
-529 IADDNIDELHMNR
+529 AA
-542 RPITICFGSLYQVAE
+542 ITICFGSLYQVAE

>member
-1 MKKEDNMDWNEAIA
+1 MDWNEAIA

-38 LGDPQENLHYVHIA
+38 LGDPQEKLRYVHIA

-83 DQFNERISIDGETI
+83 DQFNERLSIDGQMI
-97 SDADLRRLAA
+97 SDADLRRLAG

-129 AFCWFEEQRC
+129 AFCWFEEQHC

-155 NVISHPEV
+155 NVISSPEV

-211 QQRFADVNPD
+211 QQRFAEVNRD
-221 AAGTTD
+221 AAARTD
-227 AAASALNADTADS
+227 AATYAANTADS
-240 RCASGAAG
+240 CCASGAAG
-248 TTDRSFDIARSNC
+248 TTDGAFDMTHSNH
-261 DDASTKTAGYNRTS
+261 DGASTKS
-275 ASTAARLIITD
+275 AAARLVITD

-299 QVFDYRARRHLRIQ
+299 QVFDYRNRPNLRIH

-332 LQRRGFGISEDAICE
+332 LQRRGWGIS
-347 GASAVHMPEG
+347 
-357 EQKSDACDD
+357 
-366 AIPEEVSVQAHKD
+366 KD
-379 VQQPGISEAA
+379 A

-423 EALVDTIHAY
+423 EALVDTIRAY

-478 DELKSEIR
+478 EQLKSEIR

-499 TAAVERAME
+499 TAAVQRAME
-508 IAGDSRDTC
+508 IAERSMDHDSIDAAQARRAMNLAGDS
-517 CTGDGTVRSEIG
+517 
-529 IADDNIDELHMNR
+529 IDEGYMCR
-542 RPITICFGSLYQVAE
+542 QPITICFGSLYQVAE
-557 IRRFFRK
+557 IRNYFISSSRSTSNV

>member
-1 MKKEDNMDWNEAIA
+1 MKKEENMDWNEAIA

-38 LGDPQENLHYVHIA
+38 LGDPQEKLRYVHIA

-83 DQFNERISIDGETI
+83 DQFNERLSIDGQMI

-107 RVRAAAETLGE
+107 RVRAAADTLGE

-129 AFCWFEEQRC
+129 AFCWFEEQHC
-139 ELVVLE
+139 ALVILE

-155 NVISHPEV
+155 NVISSPEV

-176 LGDTVEQ
+176 LGDTVEK

-211 QQRFADVNPD
+211 QQRFAEVNSD
-221 AAGTTD
+221 AAARADAATD
-227 AAASALNADTADS
+227 AAASALNADTTDS
-240 RCASGAAG
+240 CCASGAAA
-248 TTDRSFDIARSNC
+248 TTDSAFDIAHSNHAG
-261 DDASTKTAGYNRTS
+261 ASTKTA
-275 ASTAARLIITD
+275 AARLVITD
-286 PTAFTARARTIDG
+286 STAFTARTRTIDG
-299 QVFDYRARRHLRIQ
+299 QVFDYRNRPNLRIH

-332 LQRRGFGISEDAICE
+332 LILRGWGISEN
-347 GASAVHMPEG
+347 
-357 EQKSDACDD
+357 
-366 AIPEEVSVQAHKD
+366 
-379 VQQPGISEAA
+379 A
-389 IRAGLAQATWP
+389 IRVGLAQATWP
-400 GRFEVLSREPLLIVD
+400 GRFELLSREPLLIVD

-423 EALVDTIHAY
+423 EALVDTIRAY

-478 DELKSEIR
+478 EQLKSEIR

-499 TAAVERAME
+499 TAAVQRAIEIAERSMDHDSIDAAQARRAMNL
-508 IAGDSRDTC
+508 AGDS
-517 CTGDGTVRSEIG
+517 
-529 IADDNIDELHMNR
+529 IDEGYMCR
-542 RPITICFGSLYQVAE
+542 QPITICFGSLYQVAE
-557 IRRFFRK
+557 IRNYFISSSRSTSNV

>member
-1 MKKEDNMDWNEAIA
+1 MDWNEAIA

-38 LGDPQENLHYVHIA
+38 LGDPQEKLRYVHIA

-83 DQFNERISIDGETI
+83 DQFNERLSIDGQMI

-129 AFCWFEEQRC
+129 AFCWFGEQHC
-139 ELVVLE
+139 DLVVLE

-155 NVISHPEV
+155 NVISSPEV

-176 LGDTVEQ
+176 LGDTVEK

-189 GILKPGADCVLYHQL
+189 GILKSGADCVLYHQL

-211 QQRFADVNPD
+211 QKRFAEVNPD
-221 AAGTTD
+221 AAARAD
-227 AAASALNADTADS
+227 AASTLSADTADS
-240 RCASGAAG
+240 CCTSGAAA
-248 TTDRSFDIARSNC
+248 DRSTGRSIGQTDGGGRN
-261 DDASTKTAGYNRTS
+261 TAQ
-275 ASTAARLIITD
+275 LVITD
-286 PTAFTARARTIDG
+286 PTAFSARARTIDG
-299 QVFDYRARRHLRIQ
+299 QVFDYRNRPELRIQ

-332 LQRRGFGISEDAICE
+332 LQRRGFSISEN
-347 GASAVHMPEG
+347 
-357 EQKSDACDD
+357 
-366 AIPEEVSVQAHKD
+366 
-379 VQQPGISEAA
+379 A
-389 IRAGLAQATWP
+389 IRTGLARAVWP
-400 GRFEVLSREPLLIVD
+400 GRFELLSRNPLLIVD

-423 EALVDTIHAY
+423 EALVDTIRAY

-478 DELKSEIR
+478 EELKSEIR

-499 TAAVERAME
+499 TAAVQRAME
-508 IAGDSRDTC
+508 IAE
-517 CTGDGTVRSEIG
+517 GTDV
-529 IADDNIDELHMNR
+529 
-542 RPITICFGSLYQVAE
+542 ITICFGSLYQVAD

>member
-1 MKKEDNMDWNEAIA
+1 MDWNEAIA

-38 LGDPQENLHYVHIA
+38 LGDPQEKLRYVHIA

-83 DQFNERISIDGETI
+83 DQFNERLSIDGQMI

-129 AFCWFEEQRC
+129 AFCWFEEQHC
-139 ELVVLE
+139 DLVVLE

-155 NVISHPEV
+155 NVIPSPEV

-204 PGVMDVV
+204 PGVMEVV
-211 QQRFADVNPD
+211 QKRFAEVNSD
-221 AAGTTD
+221 AAARADAATD
-227 AAASALNADTADS
+227 AAASPLNADTADS
-240 RCASGAAG
+240 RCASGAAA
-248 TTDRSFDIARSNC
+248 TTDGAFDMAHSNHAG
-261 DDASTKTAGYNRTS
+261 ASTKS
-275 ASTAARLIITD
+275 AAARLVFTD
-286 PTAFTARARTIDG
+286 PTAFTARTRTIDG

-332 LQRRGFGISEDAICE
+332 LQRRGWKLSKSGIQKDASGRTHEDAPQAALSKEAIQIDASEHMHDDASQAALSED
-347 GASAVHMPEG
+347 
-357 EQKSDACDD
+357 
-366 AIPEEVSVQAHKD
+366 
-379 VQQPGISEAA
+379 A
-389 IRAGLAQATWP
+389 IRAGLARATWP
-400 GRFEVLSREPLLIVD
+400 GRFEVLSRDPLLIVD

-423 EALVDTIHAY
+423 EALVDTIRAY

-478 DELKSEIR
+478 EQLKSEIR

-499 TAAVERAME
+499 TAAVQRAME
-508 IAGDSRDTC
+508 IADDSRDTC
-517 CTGDGTVRSEIG
+517 CTGDGTVRSEIA
-529 IADDNIDELHMNR
+529 IADDRIDEIHMNR
-542 RPITICFGSLYQVAE
+542 RPITICFGSLYQVAD
-557 IRRFFRK
+557 IRRYFRK

>member
-1 MKKEDNMDWNEAIA
+1 MDWNEAIA

-38 LGDPQENLHYVHIA
+38 LGDPQEKLRYVHIA

-83 DQFNERISIDGETI
+83 DQFNERLSIDGQMI

-129 AFCWFEEQRC
+129 AFCWFEEQHC
-139 ELVVLE
+139 DLVVLE

-155 NVISHPEV
+155 NVISSPEV

-176 LGDTVEQ
+176 LGDTVEK

-189 GILKPGADCVLYHQL
+189 GILKPGADCVLYHQF

-211 QQRFADVNPD
+211 QKRFADVNPG
-221 AAGTTD
+221 ATGTTD
-227 AAASALNADTADS
+227 VATDAAVSADTADS

-248 TTDRSFDIARSNC
+248 TTDGAFDMAHSNHAG
-261 DDASTKTAGYNRTS
+261 ASTKS
-275 ASTAARLIITD
+275 AAARLVITD

-299 QVFDYRARRHLRIQ
+299 QVFDYRKRRNLRIQ

-332 LQRRGFGISEDAICE
+332 LIRRGWGITEN
-347 GASAVHMPEG
+347 
-357 EQKSDACDD
+357 
-366 AIPEEVSVQAHKD
+366 
-379 VQQPGISEAA
+379 A

-423 EALVDTIHAY
+423 EALVDTIRAY

-478 DELKSEIR
+478 EQLKSEIR

-508 IAGDSRDTC
+508 IAE
-517 CTGDGTVRSEIG
+517 GTDV
-529 IADDNIDELHMNR
+529 
-542 RPITICFGSLYQVAE
+542 ITICFGSLYQVAE
-557 IRRFFRK
+557 IRNYFISSSRSTSNV

>member
-1 MKKEDNMDWNEAIA
+1 MDWDKAIA

-38 LGDPQENLHYVHIA
+38 LGDPQEKLRYVHIA

-63 TQSIL
+63 TQSVL
-68 TAAGFRTGLYISPHL
+68 TASGFRTGLYISPHL
-83 DQFNERISIDGETI
+83 DQFNERLSIDGQMM
-97 SDADLRRLAA
+97 SDADLCRLAA

-129 AFCWFEEQRC
+129 AFCYFEEQRC
-139 ELVVLE
+139 DLVVLE

-155 NVISHPEV
+155 NIISHPEV

-176 LGDTVEQ
+176 LGDTVEK

-211 QQRFADVNPD
+211 SRRFTEVNGSGSSAKI
-221 AAGTTD
+221 AAQ
-227 AAASALNADTADS
+227 LVP
-240 RCASGAAG
+240 
-248 TTDRSFDIARSNC
+248 
-261 DDASTKTAGYNRTS
+261 
-275 ASTAARLIITD
+275 TD
-286 PTAFTARARTIDG
+286 PTAFTAHARSIDG
-299 QVFDYRARRHLRIQ
+299 QVFDYRGREGLRIG

-332 LQRRGFGISEDAICE
+332 LIRRGWGISKQD
-347 GASAVHMPEG
+347 
-357 EQKSDACDD
+357 
-366 AIPEEVSVQAHKD
+366 
-379 VQQPGISEAA
+379 
-389 IRAGLAQATWP
+389 IRIGLARAVWP
-400 GRFEVLSREPLLIVD
+400 GRFEVLSRDPLLIVD

-423 EALVDTIHAY
+423 EALVDTIRAY

-478 DELKSEIR
+478 EQLKSEIR

-517 CTGDGTVRSEIG
+517 CTGDGTVRSEIA
-529 IADDNIDELHMNR
+529 IADDRIDELHMNR

-557 IRRFFRK
+557 IRNHFIRSDKSASHV

>member
-1 MKKEDNMDWNEAIA
+1 MDWNEAIA

-38 LGDPQENLHYVHIA
+38 LGDPQEKLRYVHIA

-83 DQFNERISIDGETI
+83 DQFNERLSIDGQMI

-129 AFCWFEEQRC
+129 AFCWFEEQHC
-139 ELVVLE
+139 ALVVLE

-155 NVISHPEV
+155 NVISSPEV

-189 GILKPGADCVLYHQL
+189 GILKPGADCILYHQL

-211 QQRFADVNPD
+211 QQHFADVNHD
-221 AAGTTD
+221 AAGATD
-227 AAASALNADTADS
+227 AASSALSADTVDLC
-240 RCASGAAG
+240 CASGAAA
-248 TTDRSFDIARSNC
+248 TTDAAFDMAHSNHAG
-261 DDASTKTAGYNRTS
+261 ASTKS
-275 ASTAARLIITD
+275 AAARLVITD

-299 QVFDYRARRHLRIQ
+299 QVFDYRNRPNLRIQ

-332 LQRRGFGISEDAICE
+332 LIRRGWGISED
-347 GASAVHMPEG
+347 
-357 EQKSDACDD
+357 
-366 AIPEEVSVQAHKD
+366 
-379 VQQPGISEAA
+379 A

-423 EALVDTIHAY
+423 EALVDTIRAY

-478 DELKSEIR
+478 EQLKSEIR

-508 IAGDSRDTC
+508 IAGDSRVTC
-517 CTGDGTVRSEIG
+517 CTGDGTVRSEIA
-529 IADDNIDELHMNR
+529 IADDRIDELHMNR
-542 RPITICFGSLYQVAE
+542 QPITICFGSLYQVAE
-557 IRRFFRK
+557 IRNYFIRSDRSASHV